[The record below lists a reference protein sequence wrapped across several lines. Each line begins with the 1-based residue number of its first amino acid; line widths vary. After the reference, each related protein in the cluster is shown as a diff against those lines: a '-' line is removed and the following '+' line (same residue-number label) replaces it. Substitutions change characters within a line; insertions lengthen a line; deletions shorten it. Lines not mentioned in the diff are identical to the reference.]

1 MKKYLTQMLK
11 EINDNPKAIE
21 NYKQEFLLK
30 VIFAHAFLPNYKM
43 NLPEGEPPF
52 KPAAEPMGMTPTNM
66 FSEARRMYVF
76 LREDLSA
83 IKRESLFISLLEGVH
98 PEEAKVLIA
107 VKDQKLTKLYPK
119 ITHKLVS
126 DAGIIPA
133 PVAKE
138 KKPAQTT

>member
-1 MKKYLTQMLK
+1 MLK

-98 PEEAKVLIA
+98 PDEAKVLIA
-107 VKDQKLTKLYPK
+107 IKDQKLTKLYPK

-138 KKPAQTT
+138 KKPA

>member
-1 MKKYLTQMLK
+1 MLK

-98 PEEAKVLIA
+98 PEEAKILIA

-138 KKPAQTT
+138 KKTV